1 MAADRLEPL
10 RAELRAV
17 ADPERVPIIS
27 RYLGAHPGGY
37 GEGDV
42 LLGVRVPAARA
53 VARRFTDLPRGAL
66 AELLRSPV
74 HDERLVALVLLV
86 RAYERGD
93 EAVAAL
99 YLASTAHVNNWD
111 LVDLSAPRI
120 LGAHLRTRPRG
131 VLDELVAS
139 DSVWERRI
147 AIVATFA
154 FVRAG
159 DLDDTFR
166 LAERLLGDRHDLI
179 HKAAG
184 WMLREAGKRDEPAAR
199 DVGRAPRRR
208 DAAHDAALRDRAAGP
223 GRAGAPHGL
232 RDASCWSRG
241 GQADRRA

>member
-1 MAADRLEPL
+1 MAADRLEQL

-17 ADPERVPIIS
+17 AEPERVPILS
-27 RYLGAHPGGY
+27 RYLGAYPGGY

-42 LLGVRVPAARA
+42 LLGVRVPAART
-53 VARRFTDLPRGAL
+53 VARRFTDLPRDAL

-99 YLASTAHVNNWD
+99 YLASTAHVDNWD

-131 VLDELVAS
+131 VLDEFVAS
-139 DSVWERRI
+139 ESVWERRI

-154 FVRAG
+154 FIRAG
-159 DLDDTFR
+159 ELDDTLR
-166 LAERLLGDRHDLI
+166 LAERLLADRHDLI

-184 WMLREAGKRDEPAAR
+184 WMLREAGKRDEPRLVTWVERHGAAMPR
-199 DVGRAPRRR
+199 TMLRYAIERLDPAERARLMGSEMR
-208 DAAHDAALRDRAAGP
+208 HAG
-223 GRAGAPHGL
+223 
-232 RDASCWSRG
+232 SRG
-241 GQADRRA
+241 GQADRRG